1 MTTPFFISST
11 YYNRED
17 GPFMK
22 ESEKKGVV
30 AEGLNPS
37 ATTHQ
42 IFSTTLEP
50 IGPDGI
56 ENSQEGYAHIGEDG
70 SPHGGQAEDG
80 QDQEE
85 GLNA

>member
-1 MTTPFFISST
+1 MET
-11 YYNRED
+11 R
-17 GPFMK
+17 
-22 ESEKKGVV
+22 EKKGVV
-30 AEGLNPS
+30 AEGLTPS

-42 IFSTTLEP
+42 IFSITLEP
-50 IGPDGI
+50 IGPNGI
-56 ENSQEGYAHIGEDG
+56 EDGQEGYAHIGEDG